1 MTKFI
6 IKTLVGK
13 NAWHLVYELNDVD
26 LIFSLY
32 VVYTLRRYHLL
43 SFYSIY
49 ALDS

>member
-1 MTKFI
+1 MIHSLSI
-6 IKTLVGK
+6 ILSC
-13 NAWHLVYELNDVD
+13 VYELNDVD

-32 VVYTLRRYHLL
+32 VVYILRRYHLL